1 VRHLEEFPRQYA
13 ALEHAMAAF
22 GEFDLQAFKRAFN
35 TAEDI
40 DAYNQVQSVER
51 ALGRVQN
58 FVADLAQAGV
68 KIAQLPPPQKPHA
81 SAAHRAFTALSE
93 AGVISKQLCRRLIR
107 AQEART
113 TIEHGYLGTTAGNV
127 HQAATLIRDTAR
139 EFLGPFREWITP
151 YLTSGSASE
160 AEGPE

>member
-22 GEFDLQAFKRAFN
+22 GDFDLQAFKRAFN

-40 DAYNQVQSVER
+40 DAYNHVQSVER
-51 ALGRVQN
+51 ALGKVQN

-139 EFLGPFREWITP
+139 EFIGPFREWIKP
-151 YLTSGSASE
+151 YLISGSASK
-160 AEGPE
+160 AEGLG